1 MTADRDFADGQP
13 VYLDYAATTPVDPAV
28 ARAMFDC
35 LTEGGDFGNAS
46 SATHVFGR
54 RAAARIETARAQVAA
69 LIRAEP
75 DEITFTSGG
84 TESNNLAIL
93 GLARANADR
102 GRHVVTA
109 RTEHKAVLDPCK
121 RLERE
126 GFTVT
131 YLTPDRQGR
140 IDPETVRAAL
150 RPDTLL
156 VSIMYVNNEIGVIQD
171 VGAIGALCRDRGV
184 AFHTDAAQA
193 VGKIPVDMRTLPID
207 FLSFNAHKIYGP
219 KGVGALYARRASRSL
234 LQPVSFG
241 GGQER
246 GLRPGTLATHQI
258 VGFGAACEVAAASL
272 DAEVLRLTAFR
283 ERLWEGLVGLGGAHL
298 NASEAPRSPG
308 ILNVSFEGV
317 EGESLVMGLPEL
329 AISTGSACN
338 SASAEPSYV
347 LRALGRDTQLAQS
360 SLRISVGRFTTAAE
374 VDLAVDAVRREV
386 TRLRALSPA
395 SQDPAD
401 RRAADVNAV
410 DRAVD
415 REDAPDRR
423 NTAVAATTV
432 PREATSQDAG
442 LPADAGRAVRVTGEA
457 GGPGEETWVR
467 FHLTVEDGIVKA
479 ARFKAYGCPHTLAV
493 LDLLAR
499 RLPGRTRNEGPPG
512 TPASWTEELSVPVE
526 KLGRLLV
533 VEDALLACFARW
545 PSGA

>member
-1 MTADRDFADGQP
+1 VTADSNFADRQP
-13 VYLDYAATTPVDPAV
+13 VYLDYAATTPVDPVV
-28 ARAMFDC
+28 ARAMFEC
-35 LTEGGDFGNAS
+35 LTQGGDFGNAS

-69 LIRAEP
+69 LIHAEP

-93 GLARANADR
+93 GLARSNADR
-102 GRHVVTA
+102 GRHIITA

-126 GFTVT
+126 GFAVT

-140 IDPETVRAAL
+140 VSPETVRAAL
-150 RPDTLL
+150 RPDTVL

-171 VGAIGALCRDRGV
+171 VGAIASLCRDRGV

-193 VGKIPVDMRTLPID
+193 VGKIPVDVRTLPID
-207 FLSFNAHKIYGP
+207 FLSFNAHKLYGP
-219 KGVGALYARRASRSL
+219 KGVGALYSRRASRSL

-283 ERLWEGLVGLGGAHL
+283 ERLWEGLVGLGGTHL

-317 EGESLVMGLPEL
+317 EGESLVTGLTDL
-329 AISTGSACN
+329 AVSTGSACN

-386 TRLRALSPA
+386 TRLRTLSPA
-395 SQDPAD
+395 SEDVAD
-401 RRAADVNAV
+401 RSVADANAV
-410 DRAVD
+410 DQKDSPRRRDGAGT
-415 REDAPDRR
+415 AP
-423 NTAVAATTV
+423 AIPKAPSAEG
-432 PREATSQDAG
+432 PG
-442 LPADAGRAVRVTGEA
+442 LPSAAGPALLLTGEA
-457 GGPGEETWVR
+457 GTPGEETWVR
-467 FHLTVEDGIVKA
+467 FHLTIEHGIVKA

-493 LDLLAR
+493 MDLLTR
-499 RLPGRTRNEGPPG
+499 RLPGRRRNDGPPG